1 MRQFMDDA
9 ETRDSTINANFLNKY
24 KHVGFKEEDLKF
36 KGDDFLVDIRFF
48 NFHMQSFKSYWIQAR
63 NRFFKGKT

>member
-24 KHVGFKEEDLKF
+24 KHVGFKEEDHKF
-36 KGDDFLVDIRFF
+36 KNTQHTWAHLLSQNLLIKHKAQCMTEFEEYEALL
-48 NFHMQSFKSYWIQAR
+48 
-63 NRFFKGKT
+63 

>member
-24 KHVGFKEEDLKF
+24 KHVGFKEEDHKF
-36 KGDDFLVDIRFF
+36 KNTQHTWAHLL
-48 NFHMQSFKSYWIQAR
+48 S
-63 NRFFKGKT
+63 